1 MAARPPLLFI
11 APIMPADGGNGL
23 AMRMGVFL
31 EAYARRF
38 AISLVVAPIAGQL
51 AAGGLGASGPTPFV
65 ARHAERV
72 VVLSLERA
80 LHPLFQ
86 LIARHRDPAERRA
99 AMRAYPRPRSFSYDP
114 VLMRE
119 AMADRLGVESRFAM
133 VHVGRL
139 YMAPLAEAYFG
150 HARCILDMDDDDART
165 LQRIGALRAAN
176 GDVAGG
182 EDDTADAGKFE
193 ALASEYLPR
202 FSLCLVSSEPDKASL
217 ESRRPGGTIGVVEN
231 AIRPAK
237 TAAADGAIAPI
248 DLLMVGSLGYYP
260 NVDAAMFFC
269 REVLPRLYPANFTI
283 LGSRPGPAITVLG
296 RTKGVS
302 IAADVPDVAPYYAAS
317 RVVVAPIRAGGGSR
331 IKILEA
337 FAQGRPV
344 VSTRLGAEGLDVA
357 DGRHLLLADQADDFA
372 AAARRLLHDPDLAGR
387 LVAAARQLVAEHYDV
402 ARIATRIESLADQ
415 PGAMIECAGPE
426 AQSQRGH
433 HV

>member
-38 AISLVVAPIAGQL
+38 AVSLVVAPIAGQL
-51 AAGGLGASGPTPFV
+51 AAGEPTPFV
-65 ARHAERV
+65 TRHAERV

-86 LIARHRDPAERRA
+86 LIARHRDPAARRA
-99 AMRAYPRPRSFSYDP
+99 AMRAYPRPRSCFYDP
-114 VLMRE
+114 ALLRD
-119 AMADRLGVESRFAM
+119 AMVERLGAESHFAM

-139 YMAPLAEAYFG
+139 YMAPLAETYFG
-150 HARCILDMDDDDART
+150 HTRCILDMDDDDART
-165 LQRIGALRAAN
+165 LRRIGALRAAN
-176 GDVAGG
+176 GDMAGG
-182 EDDTADAGKFE
+182 EDDAADAGKFE

-202 FSLCLVSSEPDKASL
+202 FSLCLVSSESDKASL
-217 ESRRPGGTIGVVEN
+217 ESRHPGGTIGVVEN

-237 TAAADGAIAPI
+237 TAAADGGIAPI

-269 REVLPRLYPANFTI
+269 REVLPRLGPANLTI
-283 LGSRPGPAITVLG
+283 LGSRPGPAVTALG

-302 IAADVPDVAPYYAAS
+302 IAADVPDPAPYYAVS

-372 AAARRLLHDPDLAGR
+372 AAIQRLLDDADLSGR
-387 LVAAARQLVAEHYDV
+387 LVVAAHQLVVERYDV
-402 ARIATRIESLADQ
+402 GRIVARIESLADQ